1 MIKILHMTP
10 PDVNNGVYRYIF
22 SHMKYMDG
30 GRFRSAFLTKG
41 AKKLRQ
47 TPEYRNMDSKYMN
60 WRGSSGTVQKRF
72 ARRSGG
78 YLTMDL
84 TSCICIPVPGEDL

>member
-47 TPEYRNMDSKYMN
+47 TPEYRKY
-60 WRGSSGTVQKRF
+60 GFEVYELEGVQRDGAKAFRQEIGRILDNGF
-72 ARRSGG
+72 DILQRI
-78 YLTMDL
+78 YD
-84 TSCICIPVPGEDL
+84 